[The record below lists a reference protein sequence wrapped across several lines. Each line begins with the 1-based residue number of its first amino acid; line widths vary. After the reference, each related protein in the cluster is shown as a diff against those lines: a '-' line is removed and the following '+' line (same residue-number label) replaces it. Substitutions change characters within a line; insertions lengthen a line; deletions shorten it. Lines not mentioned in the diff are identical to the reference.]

1 MEQKIRT
8 LIEKYGK
15 SDGVYKK
22 IYVSVKSESLDCLSV
37 GFPLD
42 AEDDY
47 GIVSFWQNRND
58 TESFGHYFEFVRE
71 DLQKKIYKDIL
82 SQFPNEEIVEETE
95 ETTDTIECDELET
108 YLEEFMGQYPY
119 GDSRDLAKFFYEK
132 GYLAGQSDTLAQSL
146 Q

>member
-8 LIEKYGK
+8 LIEKYGE

-22 IYVSVKSESLDCLSV
+22 IYVSVKCEDLDCLSV

-42 AEDDY
+42 IEDDY
-47 GIVSFWQNRND
+47 GVVTFWQNSDD
-58 TESFGHYFEFVRE
+58 TKSFSLYFEFVRE
-71 DLQKKIYKDIL
+71 DMQKKIYKDIL
-82 SQFPNEEIVEETE
+82 SQFPNEEVVEETE

-108 YLEEFMGQYPY
+108 YLEEFMGKYTY

>member
-8 LIEKYGK
+8 LIEKYGE

-22 IYVSVKSESLDCLSV
+22 IYVSVNSEDLDCLSV

-42 AEDDY
+42 IEDDY
-47 GIVSFWQNRND
+47 GIVTFWQDKND
-58 TESFGHYFEFVRE
+58 TKSFGRYFEFVKE

-82 SQFPNEEIVEETE
+82 SQFPNEENVE

-132 GYLAGQSDTLAQSL
+132 GYLAGQNDILAQSL

>member
-8 LIEKYGK
+8 LIEKYGE

-22 IYVSVKSESLDCLSV
+22 IYVSVKCEKLDCLAV

-42 AEDDY
+42 IEDDY
-47 GIVSFWQNRND
+47 RVVSFWLNRNN
-58 TESFGHYFEFVRE
+58 TKSFEHYFEFVRE
-71 DLQKKIYKDIL
+71 DLQEKIYKDIL
-82 SQFPNEEIVEETE
+82 SQFPNEEVVE

-108 YLEEFMGQYPY
+108 YLEEFMGKYPY

>member
-8 LIEKYGK
+8 LIEKYGE
-15 SDGVYKK
+15 SDGVYKR
-22 IYVSVKSESLDCLSV
+22 IYVSVNSEDLDCLSV
-37 GFPLD
+37 GFPID
-42 AEDDY
+42 IEDDY
-47 GIVSFWQNRND
+47 GIVTFWQDKND
-58 TESFGHYFEFVRE
+58 TKSFGRYFEFVKE

-82 SQFPNEEIVEETE
+82 SQFPNEEVVE

-132 GYLAGQSDTLAQSL
+132 GYLAGQNDTLARSL

>member
-8 LIEKYGK
+8 LIEKYGE
-15 SDGVYKK
+15 SDGVYKR
-22 IYVSVKSESLDCLSV
+22 IYVSVNSEDLDCLSV

-42 AEDDY
+42 IEDDY
-47 GIVSFWQNRND
+47 GVVSFWQDKND
-58 TESFGHYFEFVRE
+58 TKSFGHYFEFVKE

-82 SQFPNEEIVEETE
+82 SQFPNEGNVE

>member
-8 LIEKYGK
+8 LIEKYGE

-22 IYVSVKSESLDCLSV
+22 IYVSVKSEDLDCLSV

-42 AEDDY
+42 AEDDK

-58 TESFGHYFEFVRE
+58 TKSFWVYFEFVRE

-132 GYLAGQSDTLAQSL
+132 GYLAGKNDALAW
-146 Q
+146 

>member
-8 LIEKYGK
+8 LIEKYGE
-15 SDGVYKK
+15 SDGVYKR
-22 IYVSVKSESLDCLSV
+22 IYVSVNSEDLDCLSV

-42 AEDDY
+42 IEDDY
-47 GIVSFWQNRND
+47 GIVTFWQDKND
-58 TESFGHYFEFVRE
+58 TKSFGRYFEFVKE

-82 SQFPNEEIVEETE
+82 SQFPNEETE
-95 ETTDTIECDELET
+95 ETTDTIECEELET

-119 GDSRDLAKFFYEK
+119 GDSRDLAKFFYKK
-132 GYLAGQSDTLAQSL
+132 GYLAGQNDTLAQSL

>member
-8 LIEKYGK
+8 LIEKYGE

-22 IYVSVKSESLDCLSV
+22 IYVSVKCEDLDCLSV

-42 AEDDY
+42 IEDDY
-47 GIVSFWQNRND
+47 GIVTFWQNSDD
-58 TESFGHYFEFVRE
+58 TKSFSLYFEFVRE
-71 DLQKKIYKDIL
+71 DMQKKIYKDIL

-132 GYLAGQSDTLAQSL
+132 GYLAGQSDILAQSL

>member
-8 LIEKYGK
+8 LIEKYGE
-15 SDGVYKK
+15 SDGVYKR
-22 IYVSVKSESLDCLSV
+22 IYVSVNSEDLDCLSV

-42 AEDDY
+42 IEDDY
-47 GIVSFWQNRND
+47 GIVTFWQDKND
-58 TESFGHYFEFVRE
+58 TKSFGRYFEFVKE

-82 SQFPNEEIVEETE
+82 SQFPNEENVE
-95 ETTDTIECDELET
+95 ETTDTIECEELET

-132 GYLAGQSDTLAQSL
+132 GYLAGQNDTLAQSL